1 MPPRRTVD
9 HVTWSY
15 YHFHMKAKQTFP
27 ISEFKAKCIAIMRR
41 VHRTKTSVIV
51 TVRGK
56 PLASI
61 DPVFEPVRT
70 RRLGGQANAVEI
82 HGDIVGADLEGEWES
97 LAK

>member
-1 MPPRRTVD
+1 
-9 HVTWSY
+9 VTWSG
-15 YHFHMKAKQTFP
+15 YHLEMKSRQTFP

-61 DPVFEPVRT
+61 DPICEPSSARK
-70 RRLGGQANAVEI
+70 LGGQQHAMTI
-82 HGDIVGADLEGEWES
+82 HGDIVGTDLAGEWES
-97 LAK
+97 LAR